1 MSVKPRLRLLLAV
14 VVLAGCG
21 PTASAGIQQ
30 ADKPAPSE
38 KDARTPAQQKINS
51 QVLYEIYRRRGVAR
65 EKGVPEGPTGVRLD
79 DRYRALVDI
88 RADVTPA
95 LLKTLRARDSAIVS
109 TAPEYRSI
117 IAWIPLLEIERIA
130 AAAAVRAIEPA
141 PEGTIR
147 KLPVQAK
154 VHR

>member
-1 MSVKPRLRLLLAV
+1 M
-14 VVLAGCG
+14 
-21 PTASAGIQQ
+21 TSADGGG
-30 ADKPAPSE
+30 
-38 KDARTPAQQKINS
+38 
-51 QVLYEIYRRRGVAR
+51 RGVAR

-79 DRYRALVDI
+79 DRHRALVDV

-95 LLKTLRARDSAIVS
+95 LLKTLRARGSAIVS

-141 PEGTIR
+141 PEGTIH
-147 KLPVQAK
+147 KSPVQAK
-154 VHR
+154 GA